1 MAAKRIYSS
10 LLLKY
15 VENMDNWLREI
26 DIWEC
31 ITELHLKEKGIAVY
45 LTLPYKICQA
55 GEDISLASSNKKNGS
70 RILLEKLKE
79 LHAKDRHFLAKMTC
93 NKFESFHD
101 QKT

>member
-1 MAAKRIYSS
+1 MVKGNRYLGMYNRTSVERTRNSS
-10 LLLKY
+10 
-15 VENMDNWLREI
+15 
-26 DIWEC
+26 
-31 ITELHLKEKGIAVY
+31 

-70 RILLEKLKE
+70 RILSEKLTE
-79 LHAKDRHFLAKMTC
+79 LYAKDRHFLAKMTC